1 MKFKNLFFL
10 AALGLTASATLTS
23 CEDILGHWE
32 KPTPVTPT
40 PSEPEEESVPGL
52 LTGMF
57 TINASG
63 DKVQFSQGNLQYQ
76 ASTSTWRFAENQY
89 DYVGDASDGNVYV
102 ESTKSNNSSINEF
115 YTGWIDLFGW
125 GTSGHSFTS
134 GYGTAY
140 QPWSTSTTDTDYG
153 PIDGTSGLTG
163 TYAEGDWGSNMG
175 TGWRTLSSAEW
186 TYLFNTRS
194 ASSIGTTVNARYAKA
209 KVNNVQGMILFP
221 DTYTHPDDVTAPTGI
236 NATDNTGW
244 NGNDYS
250 ADDWTKMET
259 AGCVFLPAAGARG
272 GATVVQVG
280 SYGYYWSSTANGGDV
295 NYAYCVIF
303 YSGGMAPASSSY
315 RDDGFSV
322 RLVRPVE

>member
-1 MKFKNLFFL
+1 MKKFLFM
-10 AALGLTASATLTS
+10 AAFGLTASATFTS

-52 LTGMF
+52 LTGKF
-57 TINASG
+57 TINAGG
-63 DKVQFSQGNLQYQ
+63 DKVQFSQGNLQAKI
-76 ASTSTWRFAENQY
+76 ASYAPYVATASEWKFAANQY
-89 DYVGDASDGNVYV
+89 DCIGNAAG
-102 ESTKSNNSSINEF
+102 NNSFAVDS
-115 YTGWIDLFGW
+115 WVDLFSW
-125 GTSGHSFTS
+125 VGTSATNNTYGLITFTS
-134 GYGTAY
+134 ASPANHGDQDDDVLKT
-140 QPWSTSTTDTDYG
+140 
-153 PIDGTSGLTG
+153 
-163 TYAEGDWGSNMG
+163 DWGEAAASSIG

-259 AGCVFLPAAGARG
+259 AGAVFLPAAGGRNG
-272 GATVVQVG
+272 TSVSSVG
-280 SYGYYWSSTANGGDV
+280 SCGFYWSSTANGAG
-295 NYAYCVIF
+295 NAYRVYF
-303 YSGGMAPASSSY
+303 DSGNMSPA
-315 RDDGFSV
+315 DGGSRVYGVSV
-322 RLVRPVE
+322 RLVRPAE